1 MDQLRA
7 EDPAFIGPYRL
18 VGRLGAG
25 GMGVVYRAETE
36 DGRPLAVK
44 LVRAEAAGG
53 GEFRRRF
60 AREVR
65 AARLVGGEWAAH
77 VLDADT
83 KAETPWVA
91 TEYIPGPSLRAAVE
105 GSLGPLPAASVLV
118 LAHRLGLAL
127 RTIHA
132 AGLVHRDLKP
142 SNILLTVGGPRVIDF
157 GIARGAVLSSGSD
170 LTRTGVLVGS
180 PEFMSPEQVRGQ
192 EVAAPSDVFSLGSVL
207 AYASTG
213 RAPFSTGDPVVHGL
227 LFRIAYEDPD
237 LVGVPE
243 AVAELVHD
251 CLSKDPEDRPTVDAV
266 VSRTRKAL
274 GGSWLPPELLSRLDR
289 DAADFLR
296 ATASPSPPRTTDPAG
311 VLRVVVRPARGRQV
325 PVAPPR
331 RTSVTIPVPAVSPA
345 MRKGLRAGRRL
356 LTALL
361 VGAATVAYTGI
372 GPAPAFLRLSDGT
385 RDEKPFSGV
394 WRFDSY
400 EREGSLSMRLE
411 IRNSTR
417 IGRSA
422 GTFVSAT
429 RTSVCQGEVLLAGR
443 SASKLVVSAFR
454 VTRSTPSGSSA
465 ERCGLPDHLTL
476 GMDWTPGDVPPW
488 IALPWVESGSTYHS
502 AEKGWAPR
510 TEVPRKFWNVWSSG
524 NGTVVTIRPGGL
536 GDPVVRTLS
545 QGPSGRHCEATAA
558 LLSVDGETL
567 STTPSV
573 LDESA
578 SESTCTAD
586 GTNWTYRMD
595 PRDRTVLV
603 CQNGGTPQ
611 RLHLVR

>member
-1 MDQLRA
+1 MRK
-7 EDPAFIGPYRL
+7 RL
-18 VGRLGAG
+18 PG
-25 GMGVVYRAETE
+25 GMGVVYRVETA

-44 LVRAEAAGG
+44 LVRAEAAGD

-157 GIARGAVLSSGSD
+157 GIVRGAVLSSGSD
-170 LTRTGVLVGS
+170 LTRTGVLVGL

-192 EVAAPSDVFSLGSVL
+192 EVAASSDVFSLGAVL

-237 LVGVPE
+237 LAGVPE

-274 GGSWLPPELLSRLDR
+274 GGSWLPPELLCRLDR

-296 ATASPSPPRTTDPAG
+296 ATAPPSPPRTADPAD
-311 VLRVVVRPARGRQV
+311 VLRMVVRPAHGKQA
-325 PVAPPR
+325 PVVPPR
-331 RTSVTIPVPAVSPA
+331 RTSVTVPVPAVSPA
-345 MRKGLRAGRRL
+345 VRKGLRVGRRL

-372 GPAPAFLRLSDGT
+372 GAAPAFLRFSDGT

-394 WRFDSY
+394 WRVGFH
-400 EREGSLSMRLE
+400 EGLSMRLE

-429 RTSVCQGEVLLAGR
+429 STSVCQGEAFLASR
-443 SASKLVVSAFR
+443 SASTLVVSAFR
-454 VTRSTPSGSSA
+454 VTHSTLSGASA
-465 ERCGLPDHLTL
+465 KECGLPDHLAL
-476 GMDWTPGDVPPW
+476 GTDFVPS
-488 IALPWVESGSTYHS
+488 SGSLWRLVSDSLHS
-502 AEKGWAPR
+502 SVEKSWAPK
-510 TEVPRKFWNVWSSG
+510 TEVPRKSWNVWSSG

-536 GDPVVRTLS
+536 GDPVVRTVFRT
-545 QGPSGRHCEATAA
+545 PSGWHCEATAA
-558 LLSVDGETL
+558 LLNVDGGTL
-567 STTPSV
+567 FTTPSV
-573 LDESA
+573 LDESV
-578 SESTCTAD
+578 SESACLAD
-586 GTNWTYRMD
+586 GTSWTYRTA
-595 PRDRTVLV
+595 PRDPTVLIGEGNT
-603 CQNGGTPQ
+603 QH
-611 RLHLVR
+611 RLRLVK

>member
-25 GMGVVYRAETE
+25 GMGVVYRAETA

-44 LVRAEAAGG
+44 LVRAEAAGD

-91 TEYIPGPSLRAAVE
+91 TEYIPGPSLRSAVE

-170 LTRTGVLVGS
+170 LTRAGVLIGS

-237 LVGVPE
+237 LAGVPE

-296 ATASPSPPRTTDPAG
+296 ATDPPSPLRAADPAS

-325 PVAPPR
+325 PAVPPR
-331 RTSVTIPVPAVSPA
+331 RTSVTIPVPAVSPTV
-345 MRKGLRAGRRL
+345 RKRLRFGRRL

-361 VGAATVAYTGI
+361 ASAATVAYTGI
-372 GPAPAFLRLSDGT
+372 GPAPSFVLPSDGT
-385 RDEKPFSGV
+385 KDEKPFTGV
-394 WRFDSY
+394 WHIKPLGGAEHF
-400 EREGSLSMRLE
+400 SMRLE

-429 RTSVCQGEVLLAGR
+429 STGVCQGEAFLASR
-443 SASKLVVSAFR
+443 STSTLVVSAFR
-454 VTRSTPSGSSA
+454 VTRSTPSGASA
-465 ERCGLPDHLTL
+465 EQCGLPDHLALGTDWVPDSGTL
-476 GMDWTPGDVPPW
+476 QWRV
-488 IALPWVESGSTYHS
+488 SGSSYS
-502 AEKGWAPR
+502 FVKKSWAPGI
-510 TEVPRKFWNVWSSG
+510 EVPRKFWNVWSSG
-524 NGTVVTIRPGGL
+524 KGTVVTIRSGGL
-536 GDPVVRTLS
+536 GDPVVRTVF
-545 QGPSGRHCEATAA
+545 QTPSGRHCEATAA
-558 LLSVDGETL
+558 LLNVDGETL
-567 STTPSV
+567 FTTPSV

-578 SESTCTAD
+578 SESACLAD
-586 GTNWTYRMD
+586 DVSWTYRTD
-595 PRDRTVLV
+595 PRDPAVLIRKDDAS
-603 CQNGGTPQ
+603 Q
-611 RLHLVR
+611 RLRLVK

>member
-1 MDQLRA
+1 MC
-7 EDPAFIGPYRL
+7 EC
-18 VGRLGAG
+18 RLGAG

-44 LVRAEAAGG
+44 LVRAEAAGDE
-53 GEFRRRF
+53 EFRRRF

-192 EVAAPSDVFSLGSVL
+192 EVAAPSDVFSLGAVL

-213 RAPFSTGDPVVHGL
+213 RAPFSTGDPGVHGL
-227 LFRIAYEDPD
+227 LFRIAYEEPD
-237 LVGVPE
+237 LAGVPE

-296 ATASPSPPRTTDPAG
+296 VTAPPSPPRAVNPAD
-311 VLRVVVRPARGRQV
+311 VLRVVVRPAHRKQA
-325 PVAPPR
+325 PVLPPR
-331 RTSVTIPVPAVSPA
+331 RTPLTVPVPAVSPA
-345 MRKGLRAGRRL
+345 VRKGLRVGRRL

-361 VGAATVAYTGI
+361 VGAATAAYTWI

-385 RDEKPFSGV
+385 RDEQF
-394 WRFDSY
+394 
-400 EREGSLSMRLE
+400 SMRLE

-417 IGRSA
+417 VGRLW

-429 RTSVCQGEVLLAGR
+429 DANVCRGEDLLASR
-443 SASKLVVSAFR
+443 SESTLVVSAFKRR
-454 VTRSTPSGSSA
+454 VAAPA
-465 ERCGLPDHLTL
+465 
-476 GMDWTPGDVPPW
+476 
-488 IALPWVESGSTYHS
+488 ALPSSSKCRRRPVGS
-502 AEKGWAPR
+502 
-510 TEVPRKFWNVWSSG
+510 
-524 NGTVVTIRPGGL
+524 
-536 GDPVVRTLS
+536 DPI
-545 QGPSGRHCEATAA
+545 A
-558 LLSVDGETL
+558 
-567 STTPSV
+567 
-573 LDESA
+573 
-578 SESTCTAD
+578 
-586 GTNWTYRMD
+586 
-595 PRDRTVLV
+595 
-603 CQNGGTPQ
+603 
-611 RLHLVR
+611 

>member
-1 MDQLRA
+1 MRK
-7 EDPAFIGPYRL
+7 RL
-18 VGRLGAG
+18 PG
-25 GMGVVYRAETE
+25 GMGVVYRAETA

-44 LVRAEAAGG
+44 LVRAEAAGD

-170 LTRTGVLVGS
+170 LTRTGVLVSS
-180 PEFMSPEQVRGQ
+180 PEFMSPEQVWGQ
-192 EVAAPSDVFSLGSVL
+192 EVAAPSDVFSLGAVL

-237 LVGVPE
+237 LAGVPE
-243 AVAELVHD
+243 VVAELVHD

-266 VSRTRKAL
+266 LSRTRKAL

-289 DAADFLR
+289 DAAAFLR
-296 ATASPSPPRTTDPAG
+296 ATDPPSPLRAADPAG
-311 VLRVVVRPARGRQV
+311 ALRVVVRPARGKQV
-325 PVAPPR
+325 PAVPPR
-331 RTSVTIPVPAVSPA
+331 RTSVTIPIPA
-345 MRKGLRAGRRL
+345 MPLAVRKGLRVGRRL
-356 LTALL
+356 LTSLL

-385 RDEKPFSGV
+385 RDEKPFTGV
-394 WRFDSY
+394 WRVGPY
-400 EREGSLSMRLE
+400 KGLSMRLD

-429 RTSVCQGEVLLAGR
+429 STSVCQGEAFLASR
-443 SASKLVVSAFR
+443 SASTLVMSAFR
-454 VTRSTPSGSSA
+454 VTRSTPSGASA
-465 ERCGLPDHLTL
+465 EQCGLPDHLAL
-476 GMDWTPGDVPPW
+476 GKDSVPGN
-488 IALPWVESGSTYHS
+488 GSLLRLIYDTMHTS
-502 AEKGWAPR
+502 VDKSWAPR

-536 GDPVVRTLS
+536 GDPVVRTVFR
-545 QGPSGRHCEATAA
+545 GPSGRHCEATAP
-558 LLSVDGETL
+558 LLNVDGGTL
-567 STTPSV
+567 FTTPSV

-578 SESTCTAD
+578 SESACLAD
-586 GTNWTYRMD
+586 GASWTYRTD
-595 PRDRTVLV
+595 P
-603 CQNGGTPQ
+603 GTPPYSSA
-611 RLHLVR
+611 RTRATPSIACAS